1 MKNAA
6 PGMNQAV
13 AEFYR
18 ANPRMVS
25 SPFGG
30 VDGIRGDLLTE
41 VWARLEIDPANKHVL
56 DVGCGR
62 GFAESVVCER
72 GGRYIGAD
80 FVVSRRGFP
89 LTQSDSAALPFANA
103 SFDIVMCV
111 DAFEHFPN
119 PNLSAEEIRRVL
131 RPGGVFF
138 LSAPNYGNVAGIV
151 KQVYEGLGWSAPRT
165 WAPFGRWQPQEFE
178 MPLTAGFVRRIFS
191 RAGFSTMRR
200 IGHGAEVGLGLFPW
214 IDHPRMPESIQFRLQ
229 RLFGRVGPWI
239 AAAAPTLSLHNFW
252 RMNA

>member
-1 MKNAA
+1 
-6 PGMNQAV
+6 MNHAV
-13 AEFYR
+13 ADFYR

-30 VDGIRGDLLTE
+30 VDGVRTGLLAE
-41 VWARLEIDPANKHVL
+41 VWARLEIDPANKRVL
-56 DVGCGR
+56 DIGCGR
-62 GFAESVVCER
+62 GFIEDLVCAR
-72 GGRYIGAD
+72 GGTYTGAD

-89 LTQSDSAALPFANA
+89 LVQADSAALPFADE
-103 SFDIVMCV
+103 SFDLALCI

-119 PNLSAEEIRRVL
+119 PNHGAREIRRIL

-138 LSAPNYGNVAGIV
+138 LSAPNYGNVAGVV
-151 KQVYEGLGWSAPRT
+151 KRVYEGLGWYAPRT

-178 MPLTAGFVRRIFS
+178 LPITAGYVRRVFAC
-191 RAGFSTMRR
+191 AGFRTMRR

-214 IDHPRMPESIQFRLQ
+214 VDHPRMPETIQFRLQ
-229 RLFGRVGPWI
+229 RLFARIGPPV

-252 RMNA
+252 RMDA

>member
-1 MKNAA
+1 MKHAANA
-6 PGMNQAV
+6 MNAV

-30 VDGIRGDLLTE
+30 VDGIRSDLLSE
-41 VWARLEIDPANKHVL
+41 VWTQLDIDSANKRVL
-56 DVGCGR
+56 DIGCGR
-62 GFAESVVCER
+62 GFVEDLVRER
-72 GGRYIGAD
+72 GGRYTGAD

-89 LTQSDSAALPFANA
+89 LVQADSAALPFADA
-103 SFDIVMCV
+103 SFDLALCV

-119 PNLSAEEIRRVL
+119 PDRAAREIRRVL

-138 LSAPNYGNVAGIV
+138 LSAPNYGNVAGVV
-151 KQVYEGLGWSAPRT
+151 KRVYEGLGWYAPKT

-178 MPLTAGFVRRIFS
+178 LPLTGGFVRRVFT
-191 RAGFSTMRR
+191 RAGFRAMRR

-214 IDHPRMPESIQFRLQ
+214 IDHPRMPEAIQFRLQ
-229 RLFGRVGPWI
+229 WLFARIGPPI

-252 RMNA
+252 RMDA